1 VSGRVTVVPAQ
12 GALAETARALLELA
26 GDTPEIVRTTRGGT
40 EFTVPAPLA
49 ELYHRA
55 VTGTPETAPK
65 RRARSRTK
73 ED

>member
-1 VSGRVTVVPAQ
+1 VSGHVTVVPPP

-40 EFTVPAPLA
+40 EFTVPAALA
-49 ELYHRA
+49 ELYHQA
-55 VTGTPETAPK
+55 VTGTPGTAPK

-73 ED
+73 EE